1 METVQ
6 KIMHDH
12 FKVMQGQ
19 KIQTKHNKTKQ
30 KLGDWMA
37 PGQNRELGKS
47 FPFNHA
53 HLATWNQGSRELQ
66 GAEVGVTGAEVP
78 VFYVFSILTSF

>member
-6 KIMHDH
+6 KIMHGH

-19 KIQTKHNKTKQ
+19 KIQTNQNKTKQ

-37 PGQNRELGKS
+37 AGWICELGET
-47 FPFNHA
+47 FPFNHG
-53 HLATWNQGSRELQ
+53 HLATWNQGSGENPPPAPQKFR
-66 GAEVGVTGAEVP
+66 
-78 VFYVFSILTSF
+78 Y